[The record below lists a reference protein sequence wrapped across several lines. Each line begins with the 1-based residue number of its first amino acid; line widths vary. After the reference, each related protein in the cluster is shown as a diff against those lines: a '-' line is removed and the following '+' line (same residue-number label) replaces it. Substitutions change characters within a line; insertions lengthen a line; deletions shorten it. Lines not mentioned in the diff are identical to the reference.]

1 MKTLQGVI
9 TSNKM
14 QKTVVVRVDRLRR
27 HPKYQKF
34 FRISKKFK
42 AHDEK
47 GEFGVGDTVMI
58 QETRPLSREKHWRVA
73 TLVRR
78 AASPEETPVEQ
89 ENQSSSDVLE
99 GKNS

>member
-1 MKTLQGVI
+1 MKTLQGIV

-14 QKTVVVRVDRLRR
+14 QKTVVVRVDRMRR

-47 GEFGVGDTVMI
+47 GEFNVGDTVII
-58 QETRPLSREKHWRVA
+58 QETRPLSREKHWRAV

-78 AASPEETPVEQ
+78 AAFLEKANGEGETEVSEE
-89 ENQSSSDVLE
+89 
-99 GKNS
+99 KNG